1 MSDENHISEDDLV
14 LFALQFLPDDQMRA
28 AREHLKSCESCRTAV
43 GRLQGD
49 LAAYAMTSE
58 VTAPPAA
65 ARERLMRQV
74 AKEPR
79 MTMTEVAAPTIAPVR
94 RETGRREP
102 AGREPRGGESGR
114 ESGRSEERTGTE
126 PTFSAR
132 QSRGLAKDGQE
143 EEEEIPVRRSP
154 RAPWVL
160 AWTGWAVAAGCSFVA
175 GLQLHQRQQVQ
186 GSMAAQETR
195 LAQLT
200 QSNQQA
206 ARAQDALATL
216 TAVNA
221 QQVALHLAVAPA
233 KGAAASVSPEALAAY
248 IAQKGALVF
257 VATHLQ
263 PVAPGK
269 TYELW
274 LLPADA
280 ARSPI
285 PVGTFK
291 PDAQGSASIVMP
303 QLPKG
308 IAAKGFGVT
317 VENEGGSGTPTLPIL
332 MTGA

>member
-1 MSDENHISEDDLV
+1 MSDENHIAEDDLV

-58 VTAPPAA
+58 ITAPPAA

-79 MTMTEVAAPTIAPVR
+79 MTMTEVSAAPTIAPVR

-102 AGREPRGGESGR
+102 ARGDLTRGA
-114 ESGRSEERTGTE
+114 EEKTGAE

-132 QSRGLAKDGQE
+132 QSRGLAMEGRE
-143 EEEEIPVRRSP
+143 EEEEIPVRHAP

-175 GLQLHQRQQVQ
+175 GLQLHQRQQMQ
-186 GSMAAQETR
+186 GFMAAQQTQ

-200 QSNQQA
+200 QSNQEA
-206 ARAQDALATL
+206 ARAQDALSTL

-221 QQVALHLAVAPA
+221 QKVALHLAVPPA
-233 KGAAASVSPEALAAY
+233 KGVAATGVSPEALAAY

-263 PVAPGK
+263 PVAAGK

-285 PVGTFK
+285 PAGTFR
-291 PDAQGSASIVMP
+291 PDAQGSASVVLP

-308 IAAKGFGVT
+308 VAAKGFGVT
-317 VENEGGSGTPTLPIL
+317 VENDGGSSTPTLPIV
-332 MTGA
+332 MAGT